1 MLLNLNR
8 PERHRYV
15 EFKDGQFVTIHQTK
29 ASSRLATQEDKQRFN
44 DSFSI
49 DAFEQSETS
58 QVGLEKEESLTFFE
72 QIIPPVWKKGMNLIF
87 LVFLIMMAFIIFQL
101 SRVFLSDTQ
110 AYLETHQIPLME
122 QIESFFS
129 SDEANT
135 PNVGVNSTELVLTD
149 LTQVMHIQHSINESY
164 EELKVIIRNY
174 ASGRMMSSERNQYLT
189 PLLTEMSQLESYNQ
203 TRLDDRSSSAGEAL
217 YKANA
222 LRIQNLIQVI
232 ETLLT
237 SNSRRM
243 SLDQLNA
250 GIENDRPLFEQQVQA
265 FKNALD
271 ENNIPYTEKNGKLH
285 FSFEGI

>member
-49 DAFEQSETS
+49 DAFEQSEAS
-58 QVGLEKEESLTFFE
+58 QVGVENEDALTFFE
-72 QIIPPVWKKGMNLIF
+72 QRIPPVWKKGMNLIF

-122 QIESFFS
+122 QIESFFG
-129 SDEANT
+129 SDETNT

-174 ASGRMMSSERNQYLT
+174 MSGRMMSSERNQYLT
-189 PLLTEMSQLESYNQ
+189 PLLTEMNQLESYNQ
-203 TRLDDRSSSAGEAL
+203 TRLDDRSSSAGETL